1 MDVLGAREV
10 LAVRT
15 PMVMRQRPL
24 KDGTEDRGAHASP
37 IEFLTAL
44 DNERMSETLGQWRDF
59 RPLTKEATVH
69 VGQLLQPR
77 LGVLIAV
84 LILGVEPDE
93 QVLEAAPEIACREV
107 GDVVAEGVG
116 GYEPESSQNMRNMR
130 RVMSTES
137 AW

>member
-1 MDVLGAREV
+1 MELLESTGSRAARDGLCTGLIKLHLEIVEKKRVNHFMDVLGAREV

-59 RPLTKEATVH
+59 RPLTKEAAIH
-69 VGQLLQPR
+69 IG
-77 LGVLIAV
+77 
-84 LILGVEPDE
+84 
-93 QVLEAAPEIACREV
+93 
-107 GDVVAEGVG
+107 
-116 GYEPESSQNMRNMR
+116 
-130 RVMSTES
+130 
-137 AW
+137 